1 MKIGIFGSSGFA
13 REVADICDDI
23 GYLEIFFVDD
33 STAGQNISG
42 ITVVGNN
49 EVVSLADQGFVFT
62 MGIGNPIFRHKIRQ
76 MYPELIFP
84 NIIHPSVTFG
94 RGQMALIERSI
105 GNIFA
110 AGCRITNNTVFGNFC
125 IFNLNVTIGHDC
137 IIHDYVSV
145 MPGVNISGNV
155 EAMDAVY
162 IGTSAA
168 ILQGGNEK
176 KLTIGENT
184 IIGAGAVVVKNCP
197 ANVTM
202 TGVPAKVLL
211 PK

>member
-13 REVADICDDI
+13 REVADICVDI
-23 GYLEIFFVDD
+23 GYQEVFFVDD
-33 STAGQNISG
+33 STVGQSISG

-49 EVVSLADQGFVFT
+49 EVASMAEQGFVFT
-62 MGIGNPIFRHKIRQ
+62 MGIGNPKVRHKIRQ
-76 MYPELIFP
+76 MYQDLIFP

-94 RGQMALIERSI
+94 REQMALIERSI

-110 AGCRITNNTVFGNFC
+110 AGCRITNNTFFGNFC

-155 EAMDAVY
+155 ETMDAVY
-162 IGTSAA
+162 IGTSAT
-168 ILQGGNEK
+168 ILQGGNDQ
-176 KLTIGENT
+176 KLSIGENT
-184 IIGAGAVVVKNCP
+184 IIGAGAVVVKSCP
-197 ANVTM
+197 PNVTL
-202 TGVPAKVLL
+202 TGVPAKIIS
-211 PK
+211 K